1 MHHHLSPIPS
11 SALPGVPTSAGS
23 GHPISARSV
32 HVWGS
37 CSSHSHVV
45 RGVCSEVRREVRR
58 DFPLRKDAPA
68 DPYNSVELR
77 PDNAPHHFA
86 FVARPDSR
94 ARRRTRLPA
103 PHGLRPVRR
112 RTYSVPEVAVILGIG
127 RSTAYALVQRGELA
141 ALRVG
146 GRVVVARAEIDRLL
160 GEDPAA

>member
-1 MHHHLSPIPS
+1 M
-11 SALPGVPTSAGS
+11 LPQRRRPDFLLRNVTAG
-23 GHPISARSV
+23 
-32 HVWGS
+32 
-37 CSSHSHVV
+37 
-45 RGVCSEVRREVRR
+45 
-58 DFPLRKDAPA
+58 
-68 DPYNSVELR
+68 DPYKSVELR
-77 PDNAPHHFA
+77 PDNAPHHLA

-127 RSTAYALVQRGELA
+127 RSTAYALVKRGDLT

-146 GRVVVARAEIDRLL
+146 GRVVIARAEIDRLL

>member
-1 MHHHLSPIPS
+1 MLRAGACVWEVCIV
-11 SALPGVPTSAGS
+11 GRREKGDTS
-23 GHPISARSV
+23 
-32 HVWGS
+32 
-37 CSSHSHVV
+37 
-45 RGVCSEVRREVRR
+45 SEVRR
-58 DFPLRKDAPA
+58 DLPLRNDAPG

-77 PDNAPHHFA
+77 PDNAPHHLA
-86 FVARPDSR
+86 FIARPDPR

-127 RSTAYALVQRGELA
+127 RSTAYALVKRGELA

-146 GRVVVARAEIDRLL
+146 GRVVIARAEIDRLL

>member
-1 MHHHLSPIPS
+1 M
-11 SALPGVPTSAGS
+11 LPQRRRPDFLLRNVTAG
-23 GHPISARSV
+23 
-32 HVWGS
+32 
-37 CSSHSHVV
+37 
-45 RGVCSEVRREVRR
+45 
-58 DFPLRKDAPA
+58 

-77 PDNAPHHFA
+77 LDNAPHHFA
-86 FVARPDSR
+86 FVARPESR

-103 PHGLRPVRR
+103 PRGMRPVRR

-146 GRVVVARAEIDRLL
+146 GRVVIARAEIDRLL